1 MIKKTSLTLILLFLA
16 LFSVYGVLNTDFCKA
31 DSWEHLRQED
41 NTATELLRTLDKK
54 KSEAGEH
61 PFYQGTPKE
70 SQYSDKGL
78 TTQSQLRSQTDP
90 VSKMI
95 FETSNERKQFKID
108 VETDPLV
115 VGAQKITEGA
125 LEHIGGK
132 GTKSI
137 QTIHGHKDEKIL
149 CEEGGEESLET
160 CKNTLHVEVK
170 KTTLTKEKQVSF
182 NISGCKKSY
191 KSWPPKSCESLANTL
206 VHHLRQVSSK
216 RKNLI
221 IPLPLNV
228 TIAYKECL
236 NEARTHKDTSCKK
249 CKDPRN
255 SLDTSIDE
263 SKIKRVT
270 IPRGSSGNYL
280 ISGSSRTCS
289 HGHLKGY
296 DLAATAILTYE
307 EESYEILPDEWTST
321 CPRLEEKSDQGL
333 CHYVTKECTQGPQT
347 RKIKGIPVTRDCW
360 EETYTY
366 SCAYPSK
373 NDCGPLRARGCAQ
386 IASSCKKKVGSSC
399 VVFSQTYQCKG
410 GSKTAHSITGG
421 KTPFCLDGNC
431 RDQGWELNDEMMS
444 TLAQLSVLKELQG
457 QFQSG
462 GFFKGE
468 KHKCSKQITSFK
480 DCCGSAKGWGK
491 DLGFAKC
498 SSEEKL
504 LNQKRK
510 KSLCHFVG
518 TYCSKKILGK
528 CVTKKSSYCCFGS
541 KLLKAFHEQGRP
553 QIGLGWGKAKKPQC
567 RGFTIE
573 EIQKIDFSKLDLS
586 EVFEDLMKSYNPEKL
601 KGTTDTL
608 KHRLETIQKG
618 MQPPKMKQ
626 QIQRKEA

>member
-1 MIKKTSLTLILLFLA
+1 MSKLA
-16 LFSVYGVLNTDFCKA
+16 LYFTLCFFLPISDYCFA
-31 DSWEHLRQED
+31 DSWEHLRQGD
-41 NTATELLRTLDKK
+41 TAATELLRALDEK

-70 SQYSDKGL
+70 SKYSDKDL
-78 TTQSQLRSQTDP
+78 TSQSQLRSQTDP
-90 VSKMI
+90 VGKMI
-95 FETSNERKQFKID
+95 FETSEERKQFKID
-108 VETDPLV
+108 VDKDPLV
-115 VGAQKITEGA
+115 VSAQEIATNA

-132 GTKSI
+132 GTKSF
-137 QTIHGHKDEKIL
+137 QTVQAHKDETVY

-160 CKNTLHVEVK
+160 CKNTLHVGVK
-170 KTTLTKEKQVSF
+170 KITLTKEKQVSF

-191 KSWPPKSCESLANTL
+191 KKWHPKSCQSLANIL
-206 VHHLRQVSSK
+206 VYQTKQVSSK
-216 RKNLI
+216 RKKMLTL
-221 IPLPLNV
+221 PLPIDITL
-228 TIAYKECL
+228 AYKECL
-236 NEARTHKDTSCKK
+236 NEVLSQKDTSCKK
-249 CKDPRN
+249 CKNPRN

-263 SKIKRVT
+263 SKIKSVI
-270 IPRGSSGNYL
+270 IPIGSNGYHL
-280 ISGSSRTCS
+280 VSGSSRTCS

-296 DLAATAILTYE
+296 DHTATATLIYE

-321 CPRLEEKSDQGL
+321 CPWLEEKSDQGL

-347 RKIKGIPVTRDCW
+347 RKIKGIPITRDCW

-386 IASSCKKKVGSSC
+386 ITSSCKQKVGSSC

-410 GSKTAHSITGG
+410 GEKTTHTITGG

-431 RDQGWELNDEMMS
+431 RDQSWEVNNEMMS
-444 TLAQLSVLKELQG
+444 SLAQLGVLKELQG
-457 QFQSG
+457 QFQNGSV
-462 GFFKGE
+462 FKGE
-468 KHKCSKQITSFK
+468 GHKCSKQVVGFK

-491 DLGFAKC
+491 DIGIAKC
-498 SSEEKL
+498 SADEKI
-504 LNQKRK
+504 LNEKRK
-510 KSLCHFVG
+510 KGLCHFVG

-553 QIGLGWGKAKKPQC
+553 QIGLGWGKASRPQC

-573 EIQKIDFSKLDLS
+573 EIQNIDFSKLDLS

-608 KHRLETIQKG
+608 KHRLDTIQKG

-626 QIQRKEA
+626 QIQRGEA